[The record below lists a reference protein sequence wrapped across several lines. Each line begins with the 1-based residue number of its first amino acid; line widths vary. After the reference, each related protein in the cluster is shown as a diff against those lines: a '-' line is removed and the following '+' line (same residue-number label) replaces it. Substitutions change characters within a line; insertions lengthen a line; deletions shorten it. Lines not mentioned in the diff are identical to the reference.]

1 VAENQEKRMNKLAI
15 ALLVASVGLI
25 GCGGDDGATGPAGPA
40 GADGAAGPAGPAGPA
55 GSEGP
60 AGPAGPAGAEGPAG
74 PAGADA
80 ACAGVDR
87 LEITG
92 VTGLDGE
99 NYTGDAVT
107 FTVDVNNT
115 DVDFE
120 FISLNGA
127 TPEAVGAFNEFE
139 ITPTAAGSTDYIVI
153 ATDGCTTDIFQFSVE
168 AVLFQAHVAVVH
180 ILPGTGTVKVAPTGT
195 TTAITGLTSIAF
207 ESGSSMVAVQSRTL
221 NVDVLLAADDTVLT
235 TLNLTLENGKAYV
248 AIAHEANSAAA
259 FAVHEIVRGET
270 TGTTSRLY
278 AFHGADG
285 VGPVDVYTNE
295 DPIVS
300 LFTGIGLGE
309 ISTSIEVP
317 TSPSIPFGLDVNADM
332 ALDYVG
338 TIPAGNITNNYS
350 MIVAVYFNAGGDLRA
365 LTSEWSPSGIRF
377 GSAQTLTI
385 PPPARVTPN
394 NTTPG
399 VADQTDL
406 SSANPVATVEFAV
419 TGCTS
424 VNQVEVTVDIEHEYR
439 GDLALVLTSP
449 TGETRTLKS
458 SSFDSTD
465 DIVGTFSD
473 YGTGI
478 FGLNGGLYTTFNG
491 IAGDGTWTLTITD
504 TFPSSDDGTFVS
516 ASLEMHCN

>member
-1 VAENQEKRMNKLAI
+1 
-15 ALLVASVGLI
+15 LI

-180 ILPGTGTVKVAPTGT
+180 ILPGAGAVKVAPTGT

-207 ESGSSMVAVQSRTL
+207 ESGSGMVAVQSRTL
-221 NVDVLLAADDTVLT
+221 AVDVLLTADDTVVT

-248 AIAHEANSAAA
+248 AIAHADGAAPA
-259 FAVHEIVRGET
+259 FAIHEIERGAT
-270 TGTTSRLY
+270 TGTTARLY

-285 VGPVDVYTNE
+285 VGPVDVYRNE

-300 LFTGIGLGE
+300 LFTGIELGE
-309 ISTSIEVP
+309 ISTSVEVP
-317 TSPSIPFGLDVNADM
+317 TTPAIPFGLDVDADM

-338 TIPAGNITNNYS
+338 TIPTVNLFNNS
-350 MIVAVYFNAGGDLRA
+350 SVVVAVYFNAGGDLRA
-365 LTSEWSPSGIRF
+365 LPNEWTLSGGRF
-377 GSAQTLTI
+377 GSPQTLTV
-385 PPPARVTPN
+385 PPPPRLTPN
-394 NTTPG
+394 NTTTVEEDPPL
-399 VADQTDL
+399 VLDNIT
-406 SSANPVATVEFAV
+406 NPLVTIEFAV
-419 TGCTS
+419 TGCTT
-424 VNQVEVTVDIEHEYR
+424 VNQVEVAVDVTHTFR
-439 GDLALVLTSP
+439 GDIAAVLTSP
-449 TGETRTLKS
+449 TGETLSLKNS
-458 SSFDSTD
+458 GSGGSGSL
-465 DIVGTFSD
+465 VGTFSD

-478 FGLNGGLYTTFNG
+478 FGLGGALAATFNG
-491 IAGDGTWTLTITD
+491 IAGNGAWTLAL
-504 TFPSSDDGTFVS
+504 SDNVGGDNGTFNS